1 MQQRPTS
8 FGLNSA
14 GLSST
19 MKKQQASFELNSAG
33 ISPEMNAAATTKP
46 MASD

>member
-1 MQQRPTS
+1 
-8 FGLNSA
+8 
-14 GLSST
+14 